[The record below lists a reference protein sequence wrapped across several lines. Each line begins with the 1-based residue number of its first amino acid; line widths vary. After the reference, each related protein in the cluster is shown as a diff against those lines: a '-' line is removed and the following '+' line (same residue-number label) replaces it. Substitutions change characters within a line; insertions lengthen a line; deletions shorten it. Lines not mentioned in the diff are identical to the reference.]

1 MSHLTTFAYQALTP
15 SGEKIDGVVE
25 AFDEVEA
32 VQQVRQD
39 YPVVLS
45 IQPVKLR
52 KKREMTLFTPSVSQ
66 KSLAM
71 ACSQL
76 GIILDSGLPIVR
88 ALSLIGEQ
96 TEDKLLRQIFQQVT
110 EDVSSGY
117 SLAASFENRGKGKLP
132 AVFIE
137 TIRAGEE
144 SGTLDVSFRRLHQYF
159 DKTAKIKAKTIA
171 ALTYPIFVIAVA
183 VVVIGIIMVVAVPMF
198 TTTFASMDA
207 ELPLPTKMVIGMSNF
222 VTHYG
227 LLALVVGAAVVI
239 LILTWK
245 RKNERGR
252 LFFASLSLRLPVL
265 GKLVRMRAAS
275 QFANTMSTLLSSGLP
290 IMQAI
295 AITARVLRNY
305 RISTQLSTAAFA
317 LEEGKRLD
325 YVLRHCPDFPSLLAE
340 MTAVGEDA
348 GSLEQTLDVVAEF
361 FDSEVETLTNK
372 ALGLLEPLLIVC
384 LALFVILVLLAVYL
398 AMFTMYG
405 GYT

>member
-1 MSHLTTFAYQALTP
+1 MSLLTTFAYQALTP

-25 AFDEVEA
+25 AFDETEA

-39 YPVVLS
+39 YPIVLS
-45 IQPVKLR
+45 IHPVKVR
-52 KKREMTLFTPSVSQ
+52 KKRDRTLFTPSVSQ

-88 ALSLIGEQ
+88 ALSLIGDQ
-96 TEDKLLRQIFQQVT
+96 TEDKLLRHIFQQVT

-117 SLAASFENRGKGKLP
+117 SLADSFESRGAGKLP
-132 AVFIE
+132 SVFIE

-144 SGTLDVSFRRLHQYF
+144 SGTLDVSFRRLHKYF
-159 DKTAKIKAKTIA
+159 DKSAKIKAKTVA

-183 VVVIGIIMVVAVPMF
+183 VVVIIIIMAVAVPMF
-198 TTTFASMDA
+198 TSTFASMGT
-207 ELPLPTKMVIGMSNF
+207 ELPLPTRMVIGMSNF

-227 LLALVVGAAVVI
+227 LIALVAGTLLVI
-239 LILTWK
+239 LLLTWK
-245 RKNERGR
+245 RKQEKGR
-252 LFFASLSLRLPVL
+252 LLFASLALRLPVL

-275 QFANTMSTLLSSGLP
+275 QFANTMSTLLTAGLP

-295 AITARVLRNY
+295 AITARVQRNY
-305 RISTQLSTAAFA
+305 RIATQISTAAFA

-325 YVLRHCPDFPSLLAE
+325 DVLRHCPDLPTLLTE

-348 GSLEQTLDVVAEF
+348 GSLEQTLDVVGEF

-372 ALGLLEPLLIVC
+372 ALSLLEPILIVC
-384 LALFVILVLLAVYL
+384 LAFFVVLVLFAVYL
-398 AMFTMYG
+398 AMFSMYG
-405 GYT
+405 GYA